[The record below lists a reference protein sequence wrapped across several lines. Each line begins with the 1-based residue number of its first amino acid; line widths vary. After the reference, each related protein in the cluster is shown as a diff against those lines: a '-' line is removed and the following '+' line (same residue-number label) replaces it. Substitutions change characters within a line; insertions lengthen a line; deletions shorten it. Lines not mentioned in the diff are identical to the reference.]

1 MSRVSDHHDHG
12 PNDRS
17 SQAEDASFVSQH
29 GEDILLW
36 KALGRTDGPRF
47 FVEVGCIDGI
57 RHANTYALER
67 RGWKGV
73 CVEAHPGFIEILRK
87 NRPGSTVFHAAA
99 AAEASDALTFYA
111 DPAGDLSSLDKPDDE
126 AMAASFGSFYRGV
139 EAIEVPARTLD
150 DMLEQANAPADFEV
164 LSMDIEGAE
173 TQALAGLDLH
183 HWRPRVIV
191 LEASDEERVQTF
203 RELLEPAC
211 YRLARRLGIN
221 AFFARRPADRR
232 RLRVTRIDGLLYHPP
247 HPSKPDTKGTT
258 GRPWGYET
266 RAAAFRRV
274 VTDSLKGITGRA
286 G

>member
-1 MSRVSDHHDHG
+1 MQPRATPD
-12 PNDRS
+12 PP
-17 SQAEDASFVSQH
+17 FVSQH

-67 RGWKGV
+67 RGWRGV
-73 CVEAHPGFIEILRK
+73 CVEAHPGFIESLRR

-111 DPAGDLSSLDKPDDE
+111 DPGGDLSSLAKPDDD
-126 AMAASFGSFYRGV
+126 AMAAAFGEFYRGV
-139 EAIEVPARTLD
+139 QAIEVPARTLD
-150 DMLEQANAPADFEV
+150 DMLDEAKAPVEFEV

-173 TQALAGLDLH
+173 TQALAGLDLDR
-183 HWRPRVIV
+183 WRPRVIV
-191 LEASDEERVQTF
+191 LEAADDARVQTF
-203 RELLEPAC
+203 RDLLEPAG

-232 RLRVTRIDGLLYHPP
+232 RLRMTRIDGLLYPPP
-247 HPSKPDTKGTT
+247 HPAKPDAKGVT

-274 VTDSLKGITGRA
+274 VTDSLHSITGRA